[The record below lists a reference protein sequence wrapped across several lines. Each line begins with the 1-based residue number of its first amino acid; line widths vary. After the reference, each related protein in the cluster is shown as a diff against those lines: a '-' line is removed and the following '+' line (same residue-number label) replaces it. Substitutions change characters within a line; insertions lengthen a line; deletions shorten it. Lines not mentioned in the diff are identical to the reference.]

1 MMRQDEQVHL
11 HTMDQ
16 DLKTLKDTAHKA
28 YLQNQSHTPTICSS
42 SLTEG

>member
-1 MMRQDEQVHL
+1 MWQDEQVHL

-28 YLQNQSHTPTICSS
+28 YLQNQSPTPTIR
-42 SLTEG
+42 SLSIIEG

>member
-1 MMRQDEQVHL
+1 MTMLQDEQVHP

-28 YLQNQSHTPTICSS
+28 YLQNQSHTPPIP
-42 SLTEG
+42 SLPLT